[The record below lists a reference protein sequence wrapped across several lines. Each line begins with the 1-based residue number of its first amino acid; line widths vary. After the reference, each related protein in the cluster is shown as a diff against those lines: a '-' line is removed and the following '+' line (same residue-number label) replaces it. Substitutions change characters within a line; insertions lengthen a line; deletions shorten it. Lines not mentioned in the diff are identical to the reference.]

1 MTTTWKIARR
11 ARACASCGRG
21 FEEGEAHFSLLRL
34 EGGIERL
41 DRCVACFQAAP
52 ASPGEFYWKTR
63 YARDPRRRL
72 AIDVEALRE
81 AFSRMPAEG
90 AEPGLR
96 YLLALLLTR
105 KRVFRLLETRRG
117 EAGGGGGAGGEQ
129 PDRLILSPGKG
140 SPERLEV
147 VVPEMT
153 PERVEELRRQ
163 LRALLGIEEPG
174 AGGDAPD
181 AQGGAVEAVGEDSEK
196 MVEKP

>member
-1 MTTTWKIARR
+1 MTTAWKIARR

-41 DRCVACFQAAP
+41 DRCVSCFQTAP

-90 AEPGLR
+90 ADPGLR

-117 EAGGGGGAGGEQ
+117 DGSE
-129 PDRLILSPGKG
+129 PDRLVLSPGKG
-140 SPERLEV
+140 SAERLEV

-163 LRALLGIEEPG
+163 LRTILGIEEPG
-174 AGGDAPD
+174 AGGEAPD
-181 AQGGAVEAVGEDSEK
+181 AQGTAVEPVGADSEK
-196 MVEKP
+196 M

>member
-11 ARACASCGRG
+11 ARACASCARG
-21 FEEGEAHFSLLRL
+21 FAEGEAHFSLLRL
-34 EGGIERL
+34 EGVIARL

-52 ASPGEFYWKTR
+52 ASPEEFYWKTR

-90 AEPGLR
+90 SDPGLR

-105 KRVFRLLETRRG
+105 KRVLRLLETRRG
-117 EAGGGGGAGGEQ
+117 EAGE

-153 PERVEELRRQ
+153 PERVEELRSQ
-163 LRALLGIEEPG
+163 LRVLLGIEEPG
-174 AGGDAPD
+174 AGGESPD
-181 AQGGAVEAVGEDSEK
+181 AQEGAVDSVGGVPGK
-196 MVEKP
+196 TVENP